1 MYVKFQDLEE
11 EQQNRLKCY
20 TLPLPQTKGVI
31 SQREANS
38 EENSVITKKN
48 GHQTLFYLF
57 SNPNCFSHFL
67 FLKVRDC
74 CLLRCY
80 MSRSLVIYLYN
91 YPLASSARLN
101 YVN

>member
-48 GHQTLFYLF
+48 GHQTLVLF
-57 SNPNCFSHFL
+57 
-67 FLKVRDC
+67 
-74 CLLRCY
+74 
-80 MSRSLVIYLYN
+80 I
-91 YPLASSARLN
+91 
-101 YVN
+101 